1 MRSASTALTNFLAT
15 RQPWWS
21 ADLFTM
27 TLNTGSVITVA
38 SSDIPISYGGT
49 TWAAVGPLFTR
60 TSWKMSNVPD
70 PPDMQVQINTSGSD
84 FSLGNLKLLAHN
96 GLLDGATVL
105 LQRAVM
111 SAPGNTTMGL
121 VTLFSGNVS
130 AIEIDGV
137 GIRMTVKALSVLLQQ
152 SMPRNIF
159 TSGCSWS
166 LYSGGCTLSR
176 ATWTA
181 TNTVGSGSTK
191 SSLVVAGNWVL
202 PSGANPTNAQLILGT
217 VAITSGAGAGQR
229 RSITG
234 PGTGSGAGAIT
245 LGYPLYTLPA
255 PGDTVTATL
264 GCNKSQSTCTNTFSN
279 IQNYRGFDYIPPA
292 ETAY

>member
-1 MRSASTALTNFLAT
+1 MRTASTALKNFLAT

-21 ADLFTM
+21 ADLFTL
-27 TLNTGSVITVA
+27 TLNTGSVITVTSA
-38 SSDIPISYGGT
+38 DRAITYSGT
-49 TWAAVGPLFTR
+49 TWTAVGPMFTR

-70 PPDMQVQINTSGSD
+70 PPDMEIQINTSGTD

-96 GLLDGATVL
+96 GLLDGSTVL

-111 SAPGNTTMGL
+111 SAPGDTTMGL
-121 VTLFSGNVS
+121 VTLFSGS
-130 AIEIDGV
+130 TSSIDIDGI
-137 GIRMTVKALSVLLQQ
+137 GIKLNVKAKSIILQQ
-152 SMPRNIF
+152 NMPRNIF

-166 LYSGGCTLSR
+166 LYGGGCTLNR
-176 ATWTA
+176 AAWTA

-191 SSLVVAGNWVL
+191 YGIVVTGNWVL
-202 PSGANPTNAQLILGT
+202 PSGSTVTNANLILGT
-217 VAITSGAGAGQR
+217 IALTSGSGTGQR

-234 PGTGSGAGAIT
+234 PGSGSGAGT
-245 LGYPLYTLPA
+245 VTVGYPLYVVPSA
-255 PGDTVTATL
+255 GDTVTATL
-264 GCNKSQSTCTNTFSN
+264 GCNKSPTTCTNTFAN

>member
-1 MRSASTALTNFLAT
+1 MRAASTALQNFLAT

-21 ADLFTM
+21 SDLFTL
-27 TLNTGSVITVA
+27 TLLSGSVVTVTSADRPIT
-38 SSDIPISYGGT
+38 YGGT
-49 TWAAVGPLFTR
+49 TWAAVGPMFTR

-70 PPDMQVQINTSGSD
+70 PPDMQIQINTSGGD
-84 FSLGNLKLLAHN
+84 FALGNLKLLAHN

-111 SAPGNTTMGL
+111 SAPGDTTIGL
-121 VTLFSGNVS
+121 VTLFSGRTS
-130 AIEIDGV
+130 SIDIDGI
-137 GIRMTVKALSVLLQQ
+137 GIKLNVKALSTILQQ
-152 SMPRNIF
+152 NMPRNIF

-166 LYSGGCTLSR
+166 LYSSGCTLSR

-181 TNTVGSGSTK
+181 TNTIGTGSTK
-191 SSLVVAGNWVL
+191 SSLVVAGTWVL
-202 PSGANPTNAQLILGT
+202 PSGANPTNAQLLLGT
-217 VAITSGAGAGQR
+217 IAVTSGSGTGQR
-229 RSITG
+229 RSIVG
-234 PGTGSGAGAIT
+234 PGVGSGAGAVQ

-264 GCNKSQSTCTNTFSN
+264 GCNKSQATCTNTFSN